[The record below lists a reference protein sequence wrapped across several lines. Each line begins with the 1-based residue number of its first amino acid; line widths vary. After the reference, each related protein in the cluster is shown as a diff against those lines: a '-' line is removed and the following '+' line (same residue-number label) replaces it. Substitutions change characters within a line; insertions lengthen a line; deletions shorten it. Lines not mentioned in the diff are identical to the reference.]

1 MNIILN
7 GESRTVTGPTVAAVL
22 AEIGLAEARLA
33 TALNGDFL
41 PAGLR
46 ATTNLADGDRLEA
59 LSSMQGG

>member
-7 GESRTVTGPTVAAVL
+7 GDRQAVTGPTVADVL
-22 AEIGLAEARLA
+22 IEIGLGTARVA

-46 ATTNLADGDRLEA
+46 ATTTLAEGDRLEA